1 MYEITDTLPAKFTVD
16 GLKYAV
22 EPDGGF
28 AMLSVTD
35 EVEVVDGV
43 RVTVICGTDWP
54 AETL

>member
-1 MYEITDTLPAKFTVD
+1 MYEVTDPPPAKVTVD

-22 EPDGGF
+22 EHEGRFG
-28 AMLSVTD
+28 MLSVTD
-35 EVEVVDGV
+35 EVELDHGV